1 MSPPGQKVYD
11 TLLGKSGGQL
21 LIVKERMKQLGQGRN
36 DVQLW
41 MCLVVKVQCC
51 KEQDCTETWNVRPI
65 IQGNLDMVKQEIAR
79 VNINILESGT
89 KMDRNGQI

>member
-1 MSPPGQKVYD
+1 MEGAQYATGEEQRKITNSSRKNEVAGQ
-11 TLLGKSGGQL
+11 S
-21 LIVKERMKQLGQGRN
+21 RN